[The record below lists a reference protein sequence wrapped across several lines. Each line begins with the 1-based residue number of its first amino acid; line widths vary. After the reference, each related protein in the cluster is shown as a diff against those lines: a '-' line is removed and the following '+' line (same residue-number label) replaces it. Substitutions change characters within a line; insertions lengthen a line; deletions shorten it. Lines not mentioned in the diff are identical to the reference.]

1 MNIKEEILAQV
12 KKGKLD
18 KALEKFEQWAA
29 KNDDDLHH
37 SVIMQLSRY
46 NGLKRNEMMGLITPA
61 DANLT
66 RNQITYALTSLLE
79 ELDDHPALRERGG
92 GGDNGNEA
100 PPPIA
105 PQIRKLF
112 ISYARE
118 DREYVE
124 SLERHLSALMKS
136 GHIDSWTDSDIL
148 PGQSWASAIEENLRN
163 ADIIL
168 FMVSS
173 YFLDSE
179 YIHAY
184 ERKWAQETK
193 ESKGAK
199 VVPVIT
205 RPCLWEDE
213 DFASFQAVP
222 KDPGNNNVITPINKW
237 KDEDDAYVAIVRDLK
252 RIIEQ

>member
-1 MNIKEEILAQV
+1 MNIKEEILVQV

-18 KALEKFEQWAA
+18 KALETFEQWAT
-29 KNDDDLHH
+29 KNDEDLHS

-46 NGLKRNEMMGLITPA
+46 NNLKRNEMMGLMTSS

-66 RNQITYALTSLLE
+66 RNQITYALTSMLE
-79 ELDDHPALRERGG
+79 DLDGHPALETPGG
-92 GGDNGNEA
+92 GSDNA
-100 PPPIA
+100 PAPIA

-124 SLERHLSALMKS
+124 SLERHLSTLVKS

-148 PGQSWASAIEENLRN
+148 PGQSWASAIEKNLRD

-168 FMVSS
+168 FMVSA
-173 YFLDSE
+173 YFLDSK
-179 YIHAY
+179 YISAY
-184 ERKWAQETK
+184 ERKWSK
-193 ESKGAK
+193 EAIDARGAK
-199 VVPVIT
+199 IVPVIT

-213 DFASFQAVP
+213 DFANYQAVP
-222 KDPGNNNVITPINKW
+222 RNPNANNTITPISRW
-237 KDEDDAYVAIVRDLK
+237 EDQDEAYVAIVRDLQ